1 MPYGWIPFLKMNSH
15 PFHWNSLVLQIWG
28 QLRFCSSFS
37 QEPYLIRI
45 EWSSLDACVLY
56 YLSCIFS
63 LQWVE
68 IKAIILWLPSF
79 IPLLDFLS
87 TANQNEAD
95 ISIFRSRLW
104 TSVEAPLKERVWLRL
119 LCCCHSLARVRNKWE
134 TTNSHREGTF
144 RLFGWWLKY
153 SIALS
158 KHTHY

>member
-1 MPYGWIPFLKMNSH
+1 MNSH
-15 PFHWNSLVLQIWG
+15 PFCWNSLVLQIWG
-28 QLRFCSSFS
+28 PRRFCSSFS
-37 QEPYLIRI
+37 RDPYLIRI

-56 YLSCIFS
+56 YLSCILP

-79 IPLLDFLS
+79 IALLHFLS
-87 TANQNEAD
+87 TTNQNEPD
-95 ISIFRSRLW
+95 ISIFRSRHW
-104 TSVEAPLKERVWLRL
+104 PSVEAPLKEGAWLRL
-119 LCCCHSLARVRNKWE
+119 SCCCHPLAWVRNKWE

-158 KHTHY
+158 KRTHY